1 MATRFRTIRQDVA
14 SSPCHSLSGCL
25 FDGKAVVFV
34 QTRCSFFS
42 LSLSTTCDTC
52 IVSVRSLRR
61 RRSWAFLRQLHP
73 QEYWLSSLA
82 LSICRVVVHPTFFR
96 FPAPIEPDLVGHDR
110 ENELVRFV
118 IQDIFLSLSS
128 FTHRCIEGFLKIRTT
143 VTVFLQTTL

>member
-42 LSLSTTCDTC
+42 LSLSTMCDTC

-128 FTHRCIEGFLKIRTT
+128 FTHRCTDGFLKIRTKM
-143 VTVFLQTTL
+143 